1 MPEYARN
8 NLSPLTAD
16 ASTLPAMQQAVL
28 AWFAQHGRD
37 LPWRNTRDPYHILVS
52 EVMLQQTQVD
62 RVLPKYHA
70 FLAAFPILDALAAAP
85 TADVIRQWAGLG
97 YNRRAVNLQR
107 TARAI
112 LSEHGG
118 QFPRTVAEL
127 RQLPGIGAYTAG
139 AVACFA
145 FEQDVAFLDTNIRRV
160 LRRAWVAPENDPP
173 ATTDRALHTLGE
185 QLIPV
190 GQGWHWNQAIMEIG
204 ALLCTTAAP
213 ACWRCPLQAH
223 CRSYAAWRTRD
234 EQLFDATAPST
245 YPLPHTRPR
254 LRAAERSGEP
264 FVGSTRYYRGRIIDL
279 LRDAP
284 SGMRLTATQIGEQIK
299 PDFTP
304 TDQPWLS
311 AMLRDLHRDGLLD
324 LNDAGAALPA

>member
-1 MPEYARN
+1 MPERASHT
-8 NLSPLTAD
+8 LPPLTAD

-28 AWFAQHGRD
+28 AWFAHHGRD
-37 LPWRNTRDPYHILVS
+37 LPWRTTRDPYHILVS

-62 RVLPKYHA
+62 RVRPKYHA
-70 FLAAFPILDALAAAP
+70 FLAAFPTLAALAAAP
-85 TADVIRQWAGLG
+85 TAEVIRQWAGLG

-107 TARAI
+107 TARTI

-127 RQLPGIGAYTAG
+127 RQLPGIGSYTAG

-160 LRRAWVAPENDPP
+160 LRRAWVAPEGEPP
-173 ATTDRALHTLGE
+173 ATNDHALHRLGE
-185 QLIPV
+185 QLIPA
-190 GQGWHWNQAIMEIG
+190 GRGWQWNQAIMELG
-204 ALLCTTAAP
+204 ALICTTTAP

-234 EQLFDATAPST
+234 EQIFDAAASP

-254 LRAAERSGEP
+254 LHAAEHRSEP
-264 FVGSTRYYRGRIIDL
+264 FVGSTRYYRGRIIDV
-279 LRDAP
+279 LRTAP
-284 SGMRLTATQIGEQIK
+284 AGSRLTPAQIGAQIK
-299 PDFTP
+299 PDFAA
-304 TDQPWLS
+304 TDQPWIGTL
-311 AMLRDLHRDGLLD
+311 LQGLHRDGLLD
-324 LNDAGAALPA
+324 LNDAGAALPV